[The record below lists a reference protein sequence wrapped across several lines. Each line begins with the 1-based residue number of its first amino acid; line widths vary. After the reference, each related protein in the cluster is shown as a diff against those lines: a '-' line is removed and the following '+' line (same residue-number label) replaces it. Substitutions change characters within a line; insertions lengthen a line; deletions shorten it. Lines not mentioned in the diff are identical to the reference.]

1 MGAVQNPLAKQRA
14 LLAMRDQAAQWI
26 AAYKAD
32 VVARGLGFTPEDLA
46 AVDAAA
52 AAHPVPTQEPGFGT
66 KLSMFWVGLKAIA
79 QSYPAEGMSAD
90 DPRLAP
96 VAGLSFPA
104 YAVAARAIMWA
115 EDPAL
120 NARVMAA
127 LGHPPEAWQAAVD
140 GWTERIKDD
149 VVVATMYG
157 QIFSQ
162 VGDLPL
168 KVSR

>member
-1 MGAVQNPLAKQRA
+1 MNAVQNPLAKQRA
-14 LLAMRDQAAQWI
+14 LMAMRDQAAQWI
-26 AAYKAD
+26 GAYKAD
-32 VVARGLGFTPEDLA
+32 IVARGLGFTAEDLA
-46 AVDAAA
+46 AVDASAV
-52 AAHPVPTQEPGFGT
+52 AHPVPTEEPGLGT
-66 KLSMFWVGLKAIA
+66 KLSAVWVALKAIA
-79 QSYPAEGMSAD
+79 QSYPADGLSED

-127 LGHPPEAWQAAVD
+127 LGHPADSWQAAVD

-157 QIFSQ
+157 QLFSQ
-162 VGDLPL
+162 VGDLPRKL
-168 KVSR
+168 SP